1 LEVTEGPY
9 APSQSFSTLTRPC
22 PDLVQEHSPLAA
34 DQGTPGSRI
43 RPRTSPRSVPEASDS
58 IPGVSDQLE
67 SPQARSRRS
76 RVRLESPQVRS
87 QGSRV
92 RPESPRVRSQ
102 GSRVRLES
110 PQVRS
115 QGSRVRPRESS
126 SSVSRVSNSTREAS
140 GSVSRVSDSMSPVLN
155 SIRGPWEETLEAG
168 AETLWGGEGTER
180 GFCGSRRCF
189 GGDRRGADRTGEV
202 RRRSPRAPGAP
213 GEVPDYP
220 YATYANGHILPI
232 PPGAFRW
239 VGRSPRVAELGGGIF
254 VYGVGGAPNP

>member
-1 LEVTEGPY
+1 MGREVAAGGGVGWGDFRVSVSEIWYRNTRRWPPIRVPQGLEFGRGPLRD
-9 APSQSFSTLTRPC
+9 PSQRSRIPF
-22 PDLVQEHSPLAA
+22 Q
-34 DQGTPGSRI
+34 GSRI
-43 RPRTSPRSVPEASDS
+43 
-58 IPGVSDQLE
+58 QLE
-67 SPQARSRRS
+67 SPRARSRRS
-76 RVRLESPQVRS
+76 RVRPESPQVRS

-102 GSRVRLES
+102 GSRVRPES

-168 AETLWGGEGTER
+168 AETLWGWEGTER
-180 GFCGSRRCF
+180 GFCGARRCF

-213 GEVPDYP
+213 GEVPDSPGDPYP
-220 YATYANGHILPI
+220 T
-232 PPGAFRW
+232 
-239 VGRSPRVAELGGGIF
+239 RSGSRNTRVAVMF
-254 VYGVGGAPNP
+254 PAVRH